1 MKRILSLLCCLVFTH
16 ILFAQTDITHV
27 AKRKAHSKFYFN
39 IGLGYAMPL
48 AGQTLDANNGGPLS
62 GTFTYSNPYGNQ
74 PDTVHF
80 SMSKTSF
87 SSGMHA
93 IAGFGYMFND
103 NIGLQCDISYGAIS
117 THYTNQ
123 SVDTLHHGIRS
134 NVSHE
139 QYAKTPIMF
148 TPALLIQ
155 TKVQKATVYMRAGIA
170 LPLSAKIIH
179 NETINYYPP
188 GNGGILLVQA
198 SREIKTNFGLGY
210 AGALGISWAVADNVK
225 FWAEASVLAMSL
237 YAKEAD
243 VTSFTADGV
252 NQMFT
257 ASPLT
262 LKTTY
267 SMGST
272 SVSNGAGDQPTY
284 SIPFSNMSINAGLSF
299 RL

>member
-1 MKRILSLLCCLVFTH
+1 LY
-16 ILFAQTDITHV
+16 AQTATPTNV
-27 AKRKAHSKFYFN
+27 VKKKVHSKFYFN
-39 IGLGYAMPL
+39 VGLGYALPL

-62 GTFTYSNPYGNQ
+62 GTFTYSNPFGNQ

-80 SMSKTSF
+80 SMAKTSF
-87 SSGMHA
+87 STGMHG
-93 IAGFGYMFND
+93 IAGITYMFND
-103 NIGLQCDISYGAIS
+103 NIGLQCDLSYGVLS

-139 QYAKTPIMF
+139 QYAKAPIMF
-148 TPALLIQ
+148 TPSLLIQ
-155 TKVQKATVYMRAGIA
+155 TKVQKANVYIRAGAA
-170 LPLSAKIIH
+170 LPLTAKIID

-188 GNGGILLVQA
+188 GNNGVLLVQA
-198 SREIKTNFGLGY
+198 SREIKTNFGLGFS
-210 AGALGISWAVADNVK
+210 GAIGCSWPMAENVK
-225 FWAEASVLAMSL
+225 FWAELNVLTMSL

-252 NQMFT
+252 NQMFI

-267 SMGST
+267 ASAST

-284 SIPFSNMSINAGLSF
+284 SIPFSNMSINIGLSF